1 LTVDA
6 SVRRRSR
13 RASVLSL
20 FSSIVV
26 QVLALGTLALRPL
39 VEIDAPAPP
48 ELVLRIHPFVPVK
61 PPPAPSPG
69 TRAPSRSYDPT
80 RLLAGLRTQVVI
92 PSILD
97 PDVGEFPMDAGGV
110 PGGGVSFGIPDLP
123 AEPIQE
129 AERPKAAAT
138 PVVVGG
144 DVRPPRK
151 RSHVNPVYPPIAIAA
166 RVQGTV
172 VLEAVIDAEGNVEDL
187 RVRESIPLLDAA
199 AMEAVLQ
206 WKYEPTRLNGR
217 AVPVVM
223 LVRVEFQLAS

>member
-1 LTVDA
+1 
-6 SVRRRSR
+6 
-13 RASVLSL
+13 
-20 FSSIVV
+20 
-26 QVLALGTLALRPL
+26 
-39 VEIDAPAPP
+39 
-48 ELVLRIHPFVPVK
+48 
-61 PPPAPSPG
+61 
-69 TRAPSRSYDPT
+69 
-80 RLLAGLRTQVVI
+80 
-92 PSILD
+92 
-97 PDVGEFPMDAGGV
+97 MDAGGV